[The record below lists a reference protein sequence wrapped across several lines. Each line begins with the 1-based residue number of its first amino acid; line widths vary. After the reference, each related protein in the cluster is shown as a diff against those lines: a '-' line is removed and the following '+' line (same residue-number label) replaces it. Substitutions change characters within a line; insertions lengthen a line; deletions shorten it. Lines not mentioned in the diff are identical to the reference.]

1 MLFILKNNKY
11 ATVKMDLLVD
21 TFLKIHDFKTFL
33 IFVHKKVKFGTEV
46 GRLVLEED
54 EEQIMT

>member
-1 MLFILKNNKY
+1 
-11 ATVKMDLLVD
+11 MDLLVD
-21 TFLKIHDFKTFL
+21 TFFKIHDFKTFL